1 MALRRTS
8 YLPSVISMVLCCLL
22 SVVHAQVQEN
32 RNVAR
37 VVVWQAKQGMVRD
50 LEEGYKRHLGW
61 HRHNGDSW
69 TWHGWTIISGERFG
83 YFIDGTF
90 FHRWSEL
97 DSPVSPGADAAD
109 NAENV
114 FPYGDVRSAAIYEG
128 IPQVTNLDSKD
139 LTSTLLTFCY
149 FDVEPGRNAEFEALV
164 GERLQGNAINGIR
177 YSVLRPETGISEYL
191 LLLPA
196 DKQSELRAQ
205 SELIAQL
212 LQALSQAERG
222 IPLVRRFRTEAARYR
237 PDLSYVPG
245 QTVPEK

>member
-8 YLPSVISMVLCCLL
+8 YRPSVTLMVLSCLL
-22 SVVHAQVQEN
+22 SVVHAQAQEN

-139 LTSTLLTFCY
+139 LMSPLLTFCY
-149 FDVEPGRNAEFEALV
+149 FDVEPARNAEAAYDPVQCRGNDNAFDDERDACSHQQMRGVLN
-164 GERLQGNAINGIR
+164 ERLPGHRERKRNR
-177 YSVLRPETGISEYL
+177 
-191 LLLPA
+191 
-196 DKQSELRAQ
+196 
-205 SELIAQL
+205 
-212 LQALSQAERG
+212 LQCED
-222 IPLVRRFRTEAARYR
+222 I
-237 PDLSYVPG
+237 
-245 QTVPEK
+245 